1 MGNLSFALT
10 GKGET
15 REQNGNTF
23 SDREI
28 GQIVMFAKTLERIHR
43 RLESEG
49 YIIKNSEIIP
59 PKSDKMTL

>member
-1 MGNLSFALT
+1 MGNPSFALT

-15 REQNGNTF
+15 HEQDGNTF

-49 YIIKNSEIIP
+49 YIIKNGEIIP
-59 PKSDKMTL
+59 PKK

>member
-1 MGNLSFALT
+1 MGNPSFALT

-15 REQNGNTF
+15 QANGNTF
-23 SDREI
+23 SEREI

-49 YIIKNSEIIP
+49 YIIKNGEIIP
-59 PKSDKMTL
+59 PKSDKMAL